1 MPAVSTLG
9 ATGTPLHDAGMPPM
23 MTERVRRE
31 IDLLESFSKQGESYS
46 DSTGR
51 YGWRNPI
58 REDTGGLLQ
67 ALVVTADPAR
77 MLEIGT
83 AHGLSGLYLISG
95 ARAGTTLDTIEFDVA
110 VAAATQQRMRD
121 CQVPV
126 TVRCGEALTVID
138 GLAGRYDLVF
148 FDAQKNQYQSQLER
162 LLARGLVGPGTVLLA
177 DNVIDRAEECADFL
191 RWFIDREIPHHIIQ
205 TECGLLVAKL
215 P

>member
-1 MPAVSTLG
+1 
-9 ATGTPLHDAGMPPM
+9 
-23 MTERVRRE
+23 
-31 IDLLESFSKQGESYS
+31 
-46 DSTGR
+46 
-51 YGWRNPI
+51 
-58 REDTGGLLQ
+58 
-67 ALVVTADPAR
+67 
-77 MLEIGT
+77 
-83 AHGLSGLYLISG
+83 
-95 ARAGTTLDTIEFDVA
+95 
-110 VAAATQQRMRD
+110 MRD

-162 LLARGLVGPGTVLLA
+162 LLAKGLVGPGTVLLA